1 MKEYGIQAYFDD
13 LEQWFCMSYAQGIAI
28 PAMYSAEKA
37 NEIMAQ
43 VLQSAKASG
52 RQGYYRLVCRE
63 VSPWKVVKREAS

>member
-1 MKEYGIQAYFDD
+1 MKEYGIQAYIDD
-13 LEQWFCMSYAQGIAI
+13 LGEWYCMGYAQGIEI
-28 PAMYSAEKA
+28 PVMHSTEKA

-63 VSPWKVVKREAS
+63 VSPWKVVKGEAS